1 MELHRIFFTAKGLQ
15 TLAIQTLRL
24 KGEVHIL
31 LICLLQGILSL
42 YTVQGTG
49 TANAYASG
57 VTNNGA
63 IRNYNFTVPM
73 NARCITTVNFMV
85 PCSERLRLQT
95 DTIE

>member
-42 YTVQGTG
+42 IPFKV
-49 TANAYASG
+49 
-57 VTNNGA
+57 
-63 IRNYNFTVPM
+63 R
-73 NARCITTVNFMV
+73 
-85 PCSERLRLQT
+85 ELQMHMRRSYK
-95 DTIE
+95 